1 MTDKI
6 LILDGI
12 SGISLGMEIADTFTD
27 LKIPTSYA
35 SSKNLEHRKFNKLN
49 NAIFKFIHRQIYKE
63 DYYRHP
69 KITNQSLEQ
78 LILETQT
85 KTIFVIGF
93 LYRFFD
99 LKFIRQLK
107 EKYDLK
113 FYLYDTDSC
122 NLFNNKREL
131 VYFFNQELP
140 LYKHIYSFSKTTTD
154 FINKINSLNAS
165 YFPFGSNHIKAYNHN
180 KEHDVLFVGSADMR
194 RIFLLEHLLEFNLKV
209 YGSKWKRNHSIISQK
224 LNDII
229 IDRPIWGDALY
240 QEISRS
246 KIILNITRS
255 TFYGTETGVNL
266 RIFES
271 LAAQSFLLTD
281 YTPELAE
288 LFKVGQEIE
297 TYSSAEELRDKV
309 NYYLQHD
316 NKRIKIAQKGYEK
329 FLESYTWKIRLTELL
344 SDFQLK

>member
-1 MTDKI
+1 MIDKI

-12 SGISLGMEIADTFTD
+12 SGISLGTEIADTFTD
-27 LKIPTSYA
+27 LKIQTNYTSA
-35 SSKNLEHRKFNKLN
+35 RQLEHRKFNKLN
-49 NAIFKFIHRQIYKE
+49 SAIYKLIHRHIYKE
-63 DYYRHP
+63 DYYRYP

-78 LILETQT
+78 LIKQTQT

-99 LKFIRQLK
+99 LKFIQQLK

-113 FYLYDTDSC
+113 IYLYDTDSC

-140 LYKHIYSFSKTTTD
+140 LYNHIYSFSKTTTN

-165 YFPFGSNHIKAYNHN
+165 YFPFGSIDIKNDKLN
-180 KEHDVLFVGSADMR
+180 KEHDILFVGSADMR
-194 RIFLLEHLLEFNLKV
+194 RIFLLEELVNYKLKI
-209 YGSKWKRNHSIISQK
+209 YGSKWKRNHSIISSE
-224 LNDII
+224 LNSMIVDK
-229 IDRPIWGDALY
+229 PIWSNALY

-266 RIFES
+266 RIFET

-288 LFKVGQEIE
+288 LFNIGQEIE
-297 TYSSAEELRDKV
+297 TYSCAEELKDKV
-309 NYYLQHD
+309 DYYLQHE
-316 NKRIKIAQKGYEK
+316 NKRVKIAQKGYEK
-329 FLESYTWKIRLTELL
+329 FQTNYTWKSRITELL
-344 SDFQLK
+344 SELQ